1 MFQRTLSAT
10 LVASLLASAAP
21 LWAQATAPQGPAGDQ
36 PATGTASSEGAA
48 AGGDVSGTTAPDTA
62 TGTAPSETSIDTV
75 VATVNGTDITLG
87 NVIALATRLPQQYQQ
102 LPDDVLLQGLVDQL
116 VQQAA
121 LAAEGGELSKGAE
134 LVLENERRTLLANEA
149 LADTAMS
156 AVTDDALQAAYDEQY
171 ASAEPVTEYNAAHI
185 LLETEDEAQSV
196 ISELEGGADFAE
208 VARAKSTGPSAPN
221 GGDLGWFATGTMVKP
236 FEDAVTQLEPGQI
249 SAPVQTQFGWHVI
262 KLNEAREREVPT
274 LDAVREELAA
284 TIQRQA
290 IEQAV
295 NAATSAAQIERADLS
310 GIDPAVVRDVTLL
323 ED

>member
-185 LLETEDEAQSV
+185 LLETEDEAQAV